1 MSTESL
7 LDNYVK
13 EQKAK
18 NASGVRLG
26 VLNANAFG
34 AWKEKLAGPFPKISI
49 SLPPIGKPSEPLAF
63 TVPKRKESSCFPA
76 LSRTQRFLGFGFTF
90 SAGVISL
97 CLATLYLPVLLLK
110 ARKFGALYT
119 FSSIFFLLSFSIL
132 LGPLSFTRL
141 LFSKERIS
149 YTLLYFGSLLATLY
163 VSVWWK
169 STLLTVVCLAVQ
181 LFTFVWCFELWF
193 LFHYIPG
200 GDQAIRLFTSIF
212 GRTVRS
218 NLVAGSSSSSNLPI

>member
-97 CLATLYLPVLLLK
+97 CLVSNVVPSRPSVESTQVWCIVHFQQYLFLAELFHFAWP
-110 ARKFGALYT
+110 T
-119 FSSIFFLLSFSIL
+119 FIHA
-132 LGPLSFTRL
+132 P
-141 LFSKERIS
+141 
-149 YTLLYFGSLLATLY
+149 SLLQGTYQLHVALLRFLASHAVRLRLGEFEFY
-163 VSVWWK
+163 DCFVNFGQICHVS
-169 STLLTVVCLAVQ
+169 
-181 LFTFVWCFELWF
+181 
-193 LFHYIPG
+193 
-200 GDQAIRLFTSIF
+200 
-212 GRTVRS
+212 
-218 NLVAGSSSSSNLPI
+218 

>member
-34 AWKEKLAGPFPKISI
+34 TWKEKLSGPLPKISI
-49 SLPPIGKPSEPLAF
+49 SLPPLGKPSEPLAF
-63 TVPKRKESSCFPA
+63 TVPKKKESSCFPPLVRWKSVESFCA
-76 LSRTQRFLGFGFTF
+76 QSFKFR
-90 SAGVISL
+90 
-97 CLATLYLPVLLLK
+97 ATLYLPVLLLK

-141 LFSKERIS
+141 LFSNERIS
-149 YTLLYFGSLLATLY
+149 YTLLYFGSLVATLY
-163 VSVWWK
+163 FSVW
-169 STLLTVVCLAVQ
+169 V
-181 LFTFVWCFELWF
+181 
-193 LFHYIPG
+193 
-200 GDQAIRLFTSIF
+200 
-212 GRTVRS
+212 
-218 NLVAGSSSSSNLPI
+218 SSNFKPIL

>member
-76 LSRTQRFLGFGFTF
+76 LQYLFLAELFHFAWPTFIHAPSLLQGTYQLHVALLRFLASHAVRLRLGEFEFYDCFVNFGQ
-90 SAGVISL
+90 I
-97 CLATLYLPVLLLK
+97 CH
-110 ARKFGALYT
+110 
-119 FSSIFFLLSFSIL
+119 
-132 LGPLSFTRL
+132 
-141 LFSKERIS
+141 
-149 YTLLYFGSLLATLY
+149 
-163 VSVWWK
+163 VS
-169 STLLTVVCLAVQ
+169 
-181 LFTFVWCFELWF
+181 
-193 LFHYIPG
+193 
-200 GDQAIRLFTSIF
+200 
-212 GRTVRS
+212 
-218 NLVAGSSSSSNLPI
+218 

>member
-18 NASGVRLG
+18 NASGVSLG
-26 VLNANAFG
+26 VLNSNAFSN
-34 AWKEKLAGPFPKISI
+34 WKKLSGPFPKISI
-49 SLPPIGKPSEPLAF
+49 SLPPIGKSSEPLAF
-63 TVPKRKESSCFPA
+63 TVPKRKESSCFPT

-97 CLATLYLPVLLLK
+97 CLASLYLPLLLVK

-132 LGPLSFTRL
+132 LGPLSFVRL
-141 LFSKERIS
+141 LFSRERVS
-149 YTLLYFGSLLATLY
+149 HTLAYFGSLLATLY
-163 VSVWWK
+163 FSVWV
-169 STLLTVVCLAVQ
+169 STDV
-181 LFTFVWCFELWF
+181 
-193 LFHYIPG
+193 
-200 GDQAIRLFTSIF
+200 
-212 GRTVRS
+212 
-218 NLVAGSSSSSNLPI
+218 